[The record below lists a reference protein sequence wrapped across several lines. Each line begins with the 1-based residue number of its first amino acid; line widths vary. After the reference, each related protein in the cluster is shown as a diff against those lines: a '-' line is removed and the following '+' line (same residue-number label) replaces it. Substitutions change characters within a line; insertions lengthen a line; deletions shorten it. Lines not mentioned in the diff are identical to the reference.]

1 MKKQFGLTISFIF
14 LCAFMASAQQTQVVD
29 KVIAQVG
36 SSIILKSE
44 VDMQY
49 AQYLSE
55 GNPAEPNVKC
65 FILERLLTNKLLS
78 QQAAIDSISATDD
91 EVDDNINNR
100 LRYMTQRAGG
110 QERLEQFLNR
120 SLLQYKEEMRS
131 DVKEQL
137 IAQKMQQKITEKTDV
152 TPAEVKRFFESIPKD
167 SLPNY
172 NTEVE
177 LGELVVYPT
186 LTKEEKQPF
195 YDRAESI
202 RLGIKAGDDFGTM
215 ARLYSQDRGSAPS
228 GGELG
233 FMSRGD
239 FVKEFSAV
247 AFKLKPGEISQVF
260 ETQFGYHFLQVLERR
275 GEQVRARH
283 ILISIKPN
291 QASMDR
297 AKAHIDSIYQK
308 VIDKQ
313 VPFSTA
319 ASLYSD
325 EDQQTKFN
333 GGMMINMEGM
343 TRSSFIPV
351 DRLDAA
357 DFAAI
362 DTLKEGGISKPFEF
376 RDPQTEKAGY
386 RFLYLKSRIP
396 PHKASLE
403 QDYPKI
409 QTLAKEDKLDRTVSN
424 WFERR
429 RKSTFIRI
437 DQEYASCNEL
447 KEWSNISSA
456 KHAEGDDNKLN
467 ASN

>member
-1 MKKQFGLTISFIF
+1 MKKQLSLITFF
-14 LCAFMASAQQTQVVD
+14 LGTVAYAMAQQAQVVD
-29 KVIAQVG
+29 KVVAQVG
-36 SSIILKSE
+36 NSIILKSE

-49 AQYLSE
+49 AQFLSE
-55 GNPAEPNVKC
+55 GNSPQPSVKC
-65 FILERLLTNKLLS
+65 MILERLLTNKLLS
-78 QQAAIDSISATDD
+78 QQAVIDSILVNDD

-110 QERLEQFLNR
+110 QEQLEQFLNR
-120 SLLQYKEEMRS
+120 SLLQYKEEMRD
-131 DVKEQL
+131 DVKEL
-137 IAQKMQQKITEKTDV
+137 LVAEKMQRKITERADV
-152 TPAEVKRFFESIPKD
+152 TPAEIKRFFERIPED

-177 LGELVVYPT
+177 LGEIVVFPEM
-186 LTKEEKQPF
+186 TKEEKLPF
-195 YDRAESI
+195 YNRAESI
-202 RLGIKAGDDFGTM
+202 RMGIKAGDDFGTM

-247 AFKLKPGEISQVF
+247 AFKLKPGEISNVF

-283 ILISIKPN
+283 ILISIKPT
-291 QASMDR
+291 QASLDR
-297 AKAHIDSIYQK
+297 AKAHIDSVYTK
-308 VIDKQ
+308 VKEGNMT
-313 VPFSTA
+313 FSTA

-325 EDQQTKFN
+325 EQQQTKFN
-333 GGMMINMEGM
+333 GGMMINMEGAV
-343 TRSSFIPV
+343 RSTFIPV
-351 DRLDAA
+351 DQLDAA

-362 DTLKEGGISKPFEF
+362 DTLKAGEYSRPFEF
-376 RDPQTEKAGY
+376 KYPQMEQVGY
-386 RFLYLKSRIP
+386 RFLFLKSRIP

-409 QTLAKEDKLDRTVSN
+409 QALAREDKINRVVSD
-424 WFERR
+424 WFEKR

-437 DQEYASCNEL
+437 DQEYASCSEL
-447 KEWSNISSA
+447 REWDSSNTQ
-456 KHAEGDDNKLN
+456 LN
-467 ASN
+467 ASNPN